1 MRERERERERE
12 RKEIFENSCISSCSK
27 FTNHEI
33 LTNPFPL
40 NWISTLGWFE
50 SMGVNLVTIG
60 TFGNLPPFWS

>member
-12 RKEIFENSCISSCSK
+12 RKEIFKILVFQVNCSK

-40 NWISTLGWFE
+40 N
-50 SMGVNLVTIG
+50 
-60 TFGNLPPFWS
+60 